1 GIITSSP
8 ACTSVRSAA
17 ISNAAVQE
25 GVSSARFV
33 PVCFSNQLLHSLPN
47 GPFPASLPL
56 FIASFIASCSLPMTL
71 GLLKGINAFPPLLRM
86 IGLFHNNNA
95 IHNTS
100 YACNFLN
107 RKGIPEKEDGKN
119 ENQDKR

>member
-1 GIITSSP
+1 
-8 ACTSVRSAA
+8 SAA
-17 ISNAAVQE
+17 ISNGAVQE

-86 IGLFHNNNA
+86 IRSEERRVGKEGSDLRA
-95 IHNTS
+95 RCQTTES
-100 YACNFLN
+100 
-107 RKGIPEKEDGKN
+107 KPE
-119 ENQDKR
+119 R